1 MEQEFLEY
9 MTTKFMDTLKEY
21 NEKDGKEY
29 VSAQIGQFYHGS
41 DNQNLT
47 ELIRQWLEKLKEGFN
62 AIRLVEE
69 INKVLNYNF
78 IYVTLHMLSFLIGYP
93 ALLLLDTAVVLHNK
107 KTLILSAAVKLYR
120 NSDVRLVIELEY

>member
-1 MEQEFLEY
+1 MEQEFLDY

-29 VSAQIGQFYHGS
+29 VPVTIGQFYHGS

-47 ELIRQWLEKLKEGFN
+47 ERIRQWLEKLKEGFN

-69 INKVLNYNF
+69 INKS
-78 IYVTLHMLSFLIGYP
+78 M
-93 ALLLLDTAVVLHNK
+93 
-107 KTLILSAAVKLYR
+107 KL
-120 NSDVRLVIELEY
+120 